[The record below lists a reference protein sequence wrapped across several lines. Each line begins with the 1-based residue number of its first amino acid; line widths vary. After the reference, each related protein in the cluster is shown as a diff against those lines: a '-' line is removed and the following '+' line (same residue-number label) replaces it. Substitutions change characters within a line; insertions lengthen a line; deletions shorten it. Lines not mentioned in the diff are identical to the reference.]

1 MKVKDLI
8 SKMIDN
14 YMRISISVY
23 KRNEFTGERY
33 IVGPHATDDRNIP
46 GNIWNKEIRAM
57 VLYYDRLSIEV
68 DA

>member
-1 MKVKDLI
+1 MKVKDLM
-8 SKMIDN
+8 SKMLDSYI
-14 YMRISISVY
+14 RISISVY

-33 IVGPHATDDRNIP
+33 IVEPHATDYRNIP

-57 VLYYDRLSIEV
+57 VLYYDKLSIEV

>member
-33 IVGPHATDDRNIP
+33 IVDPHATDYNNIP
-46 GNIWNKEIRAM
+46 GNIWNSEIKDM
-57 VLYYDRLSIEV
+57 VLYYDRLAIAVEV
-68 DA
+68 